1 MRRAWGNKPR
11 IVLSA
16 QYHEYAGNLYV
27 WCDHLPPHLPPHLTA
42 RSRCPVR
49 QLVIGPKGDLSVGH
63 MGSSKVEWVTRDS
76 ELVALCNG
84 LLADP
89 HSIVDPLLDK
99 LQEVYP
105 PFGEIAAAYME
116 QR

>member
-1 MRRAWGNKPR
+1 MRRTWGDKPK
-11 IVLSA
+11 ITLSA
-16 QYHEYAGNLYV
+16 QYREYAGNLYV
-27 WCDHLPPHLPPHLTA
+27 WCDYLPPHLTA

-63 MGSSKVEWVTRDS
+63 MGRSKVEWVARDS
-76 ELVALCNG
+76 ELVALCDG
-84 LLADP
+84 LLTDP